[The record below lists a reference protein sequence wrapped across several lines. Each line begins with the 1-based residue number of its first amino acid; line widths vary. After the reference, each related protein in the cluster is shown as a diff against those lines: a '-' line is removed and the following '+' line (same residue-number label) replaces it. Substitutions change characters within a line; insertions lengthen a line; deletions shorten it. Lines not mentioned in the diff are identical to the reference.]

1 MTRDD
6 GRRELEAGTIHAD
19 GALSDLKP
27 GRVLAILID
36 FITPE
41 ILQRRKPLT
50 RRLGSTAWLD
60 GLRGC
65 AAFSV
70 CLVHLT
76 VYTHAGLEQCY
87 GSELPGDQKTLN
99 TSPIVLPFI
108 RLPFLGGHFA
118 VMLFFTISG
127 YVVPRRMLQCLHEG
141 HRDDFLAAAQS
152 SVIRRPVRLY
162 LPVVLSTFLL
172 ASAWHILGIQ
182 TPWPEH
188 QGNIVAELWNWIK
201 EMLVF
206 LYFFRVGLLYTN
218 YNFHTWTIPVE
229 FRGSMFLVVWL
240 FALHTIKTRTR
251 VLLTLGMTLYLAL
264 GTPGAW
270 YASFFAGML
279 MSELD
284 LVASETSCSAVGFP
298 WDGFNK
304 WFKSR
309 RLLRTFTLDAMLIFG
324 FYLGSEPSSDF
335 LTKEQVLGSCRGWK
349 TLSQLIPDAYSD
361 KFSHHRWFWLFWG
374 SWITL
379 YATKEI
385 DWMRWALETRP
396 AQCKGTHIHCRVF
409 IVRER
414 IHTNN
419 QIL

>member
-1 MTRDD
+1 MTRDE
-6 GRRELEAGTIHAD
+6 GHCELEACTIHAD
-19 GALSDLKP
+19 GALSEFKP
-27 GRVLAILID
+27 GRVLASLID
-36 FITPE
+36 LITPE
-41 ILQRRKPLT
+41 FFQRRKLLT

-76 VYTHAGLEQCY
+76 VYTHAGIEQCY
-87 GSELPGDQKTLN
+87 GSELPGEQKIYN

-141 HRDDFLAAAQS
+141 RRDDFLAAAQS
-152 SVIRRPVRLY
+152 SVIRRPLRLY
-162 LPVVLSTFLL
+162 LPVVLSTFLF
-172 ASAWHILGIQ
+172 ASSWHILGIQ
-182 TPWPEH
+182 TPWPKH
-188 QGNIVAELWNWIK
+188 QNNILAEWWNWAK
-201 EMLVF
+201 EMLNF
-206 LYFFRVGLLYTN
+206 FYFFRIGVLFTN

-251 VLLTLGMTLYLAL
+251 VLLTLGMTLYLAI
-264 GTPGAW
+264 GAPGAW
-270 YASFFAGML
+270 YACFFAGML

-284 LVASETSCSAVGFP
+284 LFAAETSSSAIIFP

-304 WFKSR
+304 WFKCH
-309 RLLRTFTLDAMLIFG
+309 RLLRTFILEVMMIFG
-324 FYLGSEPSSDF
+324 LYLASEPSSDS

-349 TLSQLIPDAYSD
+349 TLSQLIPDTYGD
-361 KFSHHRWFWLFWG
+361 MYNHHRWFWLFWA
-374 SWITL
+374 SWLTL
-379 YATKEI
+379 YSAKEI
-385 DWMRWALETRP
+385 DWMRSALETRP
-396 AQCKGTHIHCRVF
+396 AQCKFPIIF
-409 IVRER
+409 
-414 IHTNN
+414 
-419 QIL
+419 